1 MPYVGVGSVLRAA
14 GLLKERE
21 NFVSILGVETIRDLT
36 DLTEGDLIKIGVG
49 DKWPTFKS
57 SLATFVAKGHANSR
71 FAGRRNK
78 ASSAILAANAS
89 ASIGLFLAAA
99 GATLYRDRLE
109 ALGVSTPADLRLLRR
124 SDLSELGMQV
134 LHARRF
140 LNAARLAPT
149 TDDATIASN
158 AHYNATSLC
167 SSLLEPLGLS
177 PYCKPLALRLSV
189 QQVEQVPLA
198 ALCSLSTYDLE
209 VAGLRLVQR
218 RRLRAA
224 ARTVCPST
232 STSVADDATNTAGS
246 LQPLHSWLAP
256 KSAAA
261 AGSLLD
267 GCRHVFLDVGAN
279 VGINHHHLFRWN
291 APHHQYRHGAMQS
304 LFDRYF
310 GHTKAARRAS
320 VCSVGIEANPNHAPP
335 LEQLGRMLRRHGMR
349 AHFLTETAAA
359 TAEGT
364 VSFNL
369 QNSTKSNRAV
379 HEWGASVFRSAIL
392 KGEHIRVTVRAIDL
406 AKWVREVVLNRR
418 VPPLPPKV
426 PLTAE
431 EEEAEGMSMP
441 SVVMKMDI
449 EGSEVC
455 VSTLLPFC
463 FACISDSLTLRSLV
477 S

>member
-167 SSLLEPLGLS
+167 SSLCS
-177 PYCKPLALRLSV
+177 SRSV
-189 QQVEQVPLA
+189 
-198 ALCSLSTYDLE
+198 
-209 VAGLRLVQR
+209 
-218 RRLRAA
+218 
-224 ARTVCPST
+224 
-232 STSVADDATNTAGS
+232 
-246 LQPLHSWLAP
+246 
-256 KSAAA
+256 
-261 AGSLLD
+261 
-267 GCRHVFLDVGAN
+267 
-279 VGINHHHLFRWN
+279 
-291 APHHQYRHGAMQS
+291 
-304 LFDRYF
+304 
-310 GHTKAARRAS
+310 
-320 VCSVGIEANPNHAPP
+320 
-335 LEQLGRMLRRHGMR
+335 
-349 AHFLTETAAA
+349 
-359 TAEGT
+359 
-364 VSFNL
+364 
-369 QNSTKSNRAV
+369 
-379 HEWGASVFRSAIL
+379 
-392 KGEHIRVTVRAIDL
+392 
-406 AKWVREVVLNRR
+406 
-418 VPPLPPKV
+418 
-426 PLTAE
+426 
-431 EEEAEGMSMP
+431 
-441 SVVMKMDI
+441 
-449 EGSEVC
+449 
-455 VSTLLPFC
+455 
-463 FACISDSLTLRSLV
+463 
-477 S
+477 